1 MKAFAIL
8 VLVFVQPL
16 LASAG
21 FPTVE
26 ELSSHLFTNGPI
38 VWRLQTNDLP
48 KQIWI
53 YQRHLP
59 RIFSASVITNAIV
72 LGSLQSE
79 GYPQPSTNE
88 TCIMAGAPCPCM
100 SICNFSISPSE
111 ASMYYESPN
120 YKNGSPNG
128 IPSDKEIVKRAWEC
142 VPRLGLDPTQMI
154 QKSFFAHSYNAGQ
167 DENSSTNFICGRGAF
182 LSRLLDGISFFSAD
196 NTGGD
201 AEGLVLELGSYGEIR
216 YYYFRWSDMERYERQ
231 KTASLNEISE
241 CIKAHKAIV
250 LPNPDE
256 ADYFARLRIL
266 AKAKKLTITE
276 IAPVYGDGV
285 FGKVPPNDAHYD
297 FATPFAELKA
307 IADFGTSNATVRLVS
322 PILSSEV
329 QRLFENK

>member
-1 MKAFAIL
+1 MKGFAVL
-8 VLVFVQPL
+8 VLVFFQSL

-21 FPTVE
+21 FPTIE
-26 ELSSHLFTNGPI
+26 ELSSHLFTNCPI
-38 VWRLQTNDLP
+38 VWQLQTNDLP
-48 KQIWI
+48 KQFWI

-59 RIFSASVITNAIV
+59 HIFSPQVITNAIV
-72 LGSLQSE
+72 FASFQNK

-88 TCIMAGAPCPCM
+88 TCIMAEPPCPCM
-100 SICNFSISPSE
+100 NFCNFSISPSE

-120 YKNGSPNG
+120 YKNGLPDG
-128 IPSDKEIVKRAWEC
+128 IPSDEDIPKRAWEC
-142 VPRLGLDPTQMI
+142 VPQLGLDPAHMI
-154 QKSFFAHSYNAGQ
+154 QKSFFTHSYSADQ
-167 DENSSTNFICGRGAF
+167 DGNNSTNFICGRGVF

-201 AEGLVLELGSYGEIR
+201 AEGFVLELGSYGEIR

-241 CIKAHKAIV
+241 CVKAHKAVV

-256 ADYFARLRIL
+256 VDYFARLRTL

-276 IAPVYGDGV
+276 ITPVYCDGV
-285 FGKVPPNDAHYD
+285 FGKVPPNDAHYG
-297 FATPFAELKA
+297 FAIPFAELKA

-329 QRLFENK
+329 QKLMESK